1 MKLKIGHLI
10 VLENEY
16 KWNYQMINKLKE
28 IQERQAVESEI
39 LETSNLIETFWL
51 SLVLEIVCLV

>member
-10 VLENEY
+10 VLEDEY
-16 KWNYQMINKLKE
+16 KWNDQMINKLKE

-39 LETSNLIETFWL
+39 LETSNLIKAFWL
-51 SLVLEIVCLV
+51 SLELEIVCLV